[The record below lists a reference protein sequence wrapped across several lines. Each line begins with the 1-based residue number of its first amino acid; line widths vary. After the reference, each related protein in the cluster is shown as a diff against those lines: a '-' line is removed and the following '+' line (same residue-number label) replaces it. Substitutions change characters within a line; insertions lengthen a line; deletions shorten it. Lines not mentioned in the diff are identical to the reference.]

1 MARGTLSF
9 NKWISITARA
19 TRQALKEDARVKAER
34 RGDISLRYQEWK
46 AGKAG
51 EQASRDSSELRGL
64 CSRLL
69 ACRLGS
75 SRRWKDIRRSLGSHK
90 PMQGLSCIV
99 CGHCASVRF
108 ESVARYEMKTR
119 GYNIC
124 RKYYQ
129 GTV

>member
-51 EQASRDSSELRGL
+51 EQT
-64 CSRLL
+64 
-69 ACRLGS
+69 
-75 SRRWKDIRRSLGSHK
+75 WVK
-90 PMQGLSCIV
+90 PPV
-99 CGHCASVRF
+99 EGH
-108 ESVARYEMKTR
+108 
-119 GYNIC
+119 
-124 RKYYQ
+124 
-129 GTV
+129 